1 MTRTAAAALLV
12 VLGLAGAACTS
23 VPVSTM
29 WKFAR
34 FDRAALLAVDPAQL
48 RAAALVDQ
56 RATMKDVTMK
66 VTLTPK
72 DGKETVYVVM
82 LAAPVNRDARLPGAP
97 VGRRWEIFALTAE
110 GQRDFLRM
118 REAAVGLPSGSSLA
132 LTLSAREGTVP
143 PDLARRFPLR
153 LDLMLDTR
161 EGWFTVLKDTEVD
174 LTPMVGKG

>member
-1 MTRTAAAALLV
+1 
-12 VLGLAGAACTS
+12 
-23 VPVSTM
+23 
-29 WKFAR
+29 
-34 FDRAALLAVDPAQL
+34 
-48 RAAALVDQ
+48 
-56 RATMKDVTMK
+56 
-66 VTLTPK
+66 
-72 DGKETVYVVM
+72 
-82 LAAPVNRDARLPGAP
+82 LPGAP
-97 VGRRWEIFALTAE
+97 AGRRWEIFALTAE

>member
-1 MTRTAAAALLV
+1 MRRSTAAALLA
-12 VLGLAGAACTS
+12 LGVAGAACTS
-23 VPVSTM
+23 VPVSTL

-56 RATMKDVTMK
+56 RATMKNVTMK

-72 DGKETVYVVM
+72 DGKESAYVVM
-82 LAAPVNRDARLPGAP
+82 LAAPVSRDARLPGAP
-97 VGRRWEIFALTAE
+97 AGRHWEIFALTAE

-118 REAAVGLPSGSSLA
+118 REAGVSLPPGSSLA

-143 PDLARRFPLR
+143 PDLVRRFPLR

-161 EGWFTVLKDTEVD
+161 EGWFTVLKDAEVD
-174 LTPMVGKG
+174 LTPMIGKG